1 METPSRKGRLRAPAG
16 GGRIVASGLG
26 TVASSQEA
34 ALVGQAKSRR
44 PTDPPPAKR
53 PWIGGGWNGD
63 PTTFT
68 VGGRFCPA
76 SRIAS
81 PVCALHPLE
90 RHLERA
96 LGLVEGSGGDPRDA
110 GGIGRREGRRWGCKP
125 RGGHVRDASR
135 PPPRFTSFRKVV
147 GSPSPVQPQAEP
159 GKTGKSSCRNGG
171 GGRERRP
178 PLAGGGSP
186 QEGHWPG
193 LRPLCWSP
201 SAGASAGQASAFG
214 SSEGLQPPWR
224 GRPKALLRKPR

>member
-1 METPSRKGRLRAPAG
+1 MRPGSGLSRPHKKQPWLGRQSQGDRPTHGPPNRRRKGRGSVAAG
-16 GGRIVASGLG
+16 TEIRRR
-26 TVASSQEA
+26 
-34 ALVGQAKSRR
+34 SRSEVDFAR
-44 PTDPPPAKR
+44 PPASPR
-53 PWIGGGWNGD
+53 PSAPSTPSNATW
-63 PTTFT
+63 
-68 VGGRFCPA
+68 
-76 SRIAS
+76 S
-81 PVCALHPLE
+81 ALLVS
-90 RHLERA
+90 LKA
-96 LGLVEGSGGDPRDA
+96 LAGIHGMREGSGAARDA
-110 GGIGRREGRRWGCKP
+110 GGAASPGVATPVTPRAPRLASLRSGRLWEG
-125 RGGHVRDASR
+125 
-135 PPPRFTSFRKVV
+135 
-147 GSPSPVQPQAEP
+147 SPVQP

>member
-44 PTDPPPAKR
+44 PTDPRPTQPPAKR

-81 PVCALHPLE
+81 PVCALHPSNATWS
-90 RHLERA
+90 A
-96 LGLVEGSGGDPRDA
+96 LLVSLKALAGIHGMREGSGAARDA
-110 GGIGRREGRRWGCKP
+110 GGAASPGVATSVTPRAPRLASLRSGRLWEG
-125 RGGHVRDASR
+125 
-135 PPPRFTSFRKVV
+135 
-147 GSPSPVQPQAEP
+147 SPVQPQAEP
-159 GKTGKSSCRNGG
+159 ARVRNWVSGV
-171 GGRERRP
+171 P
-178 PLAGGGSP
+178 DP
-186 QEGHWPG
+186 
-193 LRPLCWSP
+193 
-201 SAGASAGQASAFG
+201 
-214 SSEGLQPPWR
+214 
-224 GRPKALLRKPR
+224 